1 MQEPASP
8 LRELSGKRKAKMLY
22 NKGLKALDKL
32 ILPQAPFLKYDDAVQ
47 YFHQS
52 ALVYLSCSKWREAAE
67 SLLECA
73 RIHRKFLKEERESAI
88 FLTEAANIL
97 LRVDKRDAI
106 KQFKA
111 AIKIYCDIGDFS
123 KAGNLQFEVAE
134 LQYELKSTEEA
145 AVAYRRAADFYS
157 PNPDRSDYCLFQAA
171 ECYGQVK
178 QFKIAADLYLLVAE
192 GCTQSNLRKFNSRP
206 MLLNH
211 MLCNMAIMDE
221 VSEDPESEPFITRLD
236 ELVTLSKKLEDIDF
250 SWRGSREQK
259 FFSNIVSTIKSF
271 SMHDFADH
279 IYHWNLVKPFTSF
292 QISVMK
298 TFHDYIKFVL
308 DKREKV
314 RQLAQKEQ
322 ERRLRRAERR
332 RKKREMR
339 EEADAD
345 TNSDEGSD
353 AGSEGS
359 SDIQSSDHDGS
370 ADNKSDSDSSKEDEV
385 ENLINDLDKEPGD
398 EDEKVELPDE
408 LKDSH
413 KATRTFEKKW

>member
-1 MQEPASP
+1 M
-8 LRELSGKRKAKMLY
+8 
-22 NKGLKALDKL
+22 
-32 ILPQAPFLKYDDAVQ
+32 
-47 YFHQS
+47 
-52 ALVYLSCSKWREAAE
+52 
-67 SLLECA
+67 
-73 RIHRKFLKEERESAI
+73 
-88 FLTEAANIL
+88 
-97 LRVDKRDAI
+97 
-106 KQFKA
+106 
-111 AIKIYCDIGDFS
+111 
-123 KAGNLQFEVAE
+123 
-134 LQYELKSTEEA
+134 KSTEEA